1 MCLVTKRGEGTLNR
15 FGKEYPL
22 VRTDGHVFLR
32 TDPGSCKLLATLVY
46 LEQMIPQTHV
56 VCSVEMDGLWGSI
69 LMAFSTLE
77 M

>member
-1 MCLVTKRGEGTLNR
+1 MLGDKRGGEALTD

-46 LEQMIPQTHV
+46 LEQVILQTHV
-56 VCSVEMDGLWGSI
+56 ICSLEMEVLWGSI
-69 LMAFSTLE
+69 LMVFSTLG